1 VRKRGLRIDRS
12 RIYLGPTI
20 FLFEISPHEVPTSPA
35 IIPEM
40 TITDQTARTAPEAE
54 AGRGAGQ
61 PEAAAGRPST
71 GRFPSILFPRSEDA
85 EGTPTEEPEFFRDL
99 NLDQIVAALT
109 KGREAYNLKPYFY
122 APLRNLDQV
131 AYRHEIMRDLEKEA
145 LFASLKSF
153 SERMLAMRELFTT
166 EKYCSYQ
173 YQKERILLGAAQAY
187 CEGAANLRRE
197 LDAIGV
203 QSRGLRAMRDYL
215 AAYVESSFFQAL
227 AQKVRTVRE
236 GLDAIRYCVLIDEA
250 NVTVRNFE
258 EEPDYSAE
266 VEDTFAIFKQGAAKD
281 YRVEVPETAEM
292 NHIEAM
298 VLDYVA
304 KLNPAAFA
312 ALDEF
317 YAKYPDFADR
327 GIVEFDRGLQFY
339 ISYAEFMTGF
349 KSAGLHFCYPQ
360 VSDSSKEV
368 LSRNGFDLS
377 LASKLIATNTS
388 PVSNDYHLTGAERMM
403 VITGPNQGGKT
414 TFARAFG
421 QLHYLAGLG
430 YPVPGSEARVFLADR
445 YFTHFDSEEDIKNLA
460 GKLKDDLTRMHRI
473 LEQATPKSLVVMN
486 EIFAS
491 TSLKD
496 AIFLAKKILTRFAE
510 IDVLGVCVT
519 FLDELSSLNE
529 KTVSMVAAIVPENPS
544 QRTFRIDRR
553 PANGLSYAVALAEK
567 YHLTYEQLKK
577 RINP

>member
-1 VRKRGLRIDRS
+1 
-12 RIYLGPTI
+12 
-20 FLFEISPHEVPTSPA
+20 
-35 IIPEM
+35 M
-40 TITDQTARTAPEAE
+40 TITDQSVRTTREGE

-61 PEAAAGRPST
+61 GEAAASRPSAA
-71 GRFPSILFPRSEDA
+71 RFPSILFPRSEEA
-85 EGTPTEEPEFFRDL
+85 EGPAAEEPEFFRDL
-99 NLDQIVAALT
+99 NLDQIVAAIT
-109 KGREAYNLKPYFY
+109 KGRELYNLKPYFY
-122 APLRNLDQV
+122 APLTALDQI

-145 LFASLKSF
+145 LFASLKAF
-153 SERMLAMRELFTT
+153 SERMLAMRELLTA
-166 EKYCSYQ
+166 EKHFSYQ
-173 YQKERILLGAAQAY
+173 RQQQRTLLGAAEAY
-187 CEGAANLRRE
+187 CEAVANLRRN
-197 LDAIGV
+197 LVSIGAH
-203 QSRGLRAMRDYL
+203 SRGLLAMRDYL
-215 AAYVESSFFQAL
+215 AAHVESDFFQTL
-227 AQKVRTVRE
+227 SQKTRTVKE

-258 EEPDYSAE
+258 EETDYSAE
-266 VEDTFAIFKQGAAKD
+266 VEETFAIFKQGAVKD
-281 YRVEVPETAEM
+281 YRVEVPVTAEM

-298 VLDYVA
+298 ILDYVA
-304 KLNPAAFA
+304 KLNPAPFA
-312 ALDEF
+312 ALDDF
-317 YAKYPDFADR
+317 YAKFPDFADR

-339 ISYAEFMTGF
+339 LAYAEYMAGF
-349 KSAGLHFCYPQ
+349 KSVGLNFCYPA

-377 LASKLIATNTS
+377 LASKLIATNAP
-388 PVSNDYHLTGAERMM
+388 PVCNDFQLTGAERMM

-430 YPVPGSEARVFLADR
+430 YPVPGSEARLFLADR
-445 YFTHFDSEEDIKNLA
+445 FFTHFDSEEDINNLQ
-460 GKLKDDLTRMHRI
+460 GKLKDDLVRMHRI

-491 TSLKD
+491 TTLTD
-496 AIFLAKKILTRFAE
+496 ATFLAKEILTRFAK

-544 QRTFRIDRR
+544 QRTFRIARM
-553 PANGLSYAVALAEK
+553 PANGLSYALALAEK

-577 RINP
+577 RLT